1 MPSSMMQSF
10 QIDAADLPPE
20 DILFGCT
27 AAMRDVWGK
36 INCVLDNDLP
46 VLIRGESG
54 TGKELIAQFLHTHSN
69 RRNAPFVKLN
79 CAAMPAGLLES
90 ELMGY
95 EKGAITGA
103 DEIKRGLVELA
114 DAGTLFLDEIG
125 DMELALQR
133 KVLHL
138 LQDGHYSRIGG
149 FEERQSRARV
159 ISATNID
166 MEAEVGA
173 HAFRKDLYYRIEVI
187 SLRLL
192 PLRERKKDI
201 PQLCGYF
208 IQKLSRRFGKSA
220 PQLTPATL
228 YLLMQWSWP
237 GNMRELENWIA
248 RVIILGSE
256 EAPSQELGSQVAL
269 AHTAINL
276 PPRISRLKEVS
287 REAAS
292 AAARDIILRV
302 LQANHGN
309 RRKAAEELNIS
320 YRSLLYK
327 LREVNV
333 HPRRKKHEGLPPLHG
348 LF

>member
-1 MPSSMMQSF
+1 MPSSLTQSF

-20 DILFGCT
+20 TILFGCT
-27 AAMRDVWGK
+27 DAMREVWVK

-54 TGKELIAQFLHTHSN
+54 TGKELIARFLHTHSN

-79 CAAMPAGLLES
+79 CAAKPAGLLEI

-95 EKGAITGA
+95 EKGAFTGA

-125 DMELALQR
+125 DMESGLQR

-159 ISATNID
+159 ISATNIE
-166 MEAEVGA
+166 MEEEVRA
-173 HAFRKDLYYRIEVI
+173 RAFRKDLFYRIDVFD
-187 SLRLL
+187 LHLL
-192 PLRERKKDI
+192 PLRERKEDI
-201 PQLCGYF
+201 PQLCEYF
-208 IQKLSRRFGKSA
+208 IQKLASKFGKSA
-220 PQLTPATL
+220 QKLTPATL

-256 EAPSQELGSQVAL
+256 EAPSQELSCQMAL
-269 AHTAINL
+269 AHTENNAE
-276 PPRISRLKEVS
+276 PRIGRLNVRS
-287 REAAS
+287 
-292 AAARDIILRV
+292 
-302 LQANHGN
+302 
-309 RRKAAEELNIS
+309 RRKN
-320 YRSLLYK
+320 
-327 LREVNV
+327 
-333 HPRRKKHEGLPPLHG
+333 RKGLPPPNG